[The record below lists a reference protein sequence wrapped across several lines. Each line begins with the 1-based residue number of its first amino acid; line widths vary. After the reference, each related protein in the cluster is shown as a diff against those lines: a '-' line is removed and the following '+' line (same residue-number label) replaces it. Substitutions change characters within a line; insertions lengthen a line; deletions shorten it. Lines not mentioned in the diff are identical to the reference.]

1 MTKDET
7 QTRCAAT
14 TKSGHQCKRQAQ
26 PGRQFCHIH
35 IQTRCA
41 AITKSGHQCKK
52 QAQSGQQFCH
62 IHARQADQPTP
73 EIDREQST
81 APSGELQKLTAELD
95 TLLASLK
102 SALPESGSSPYSPMR
117 FLTALRKNASKLS
130 PEMRLGLLENF
141 EGMTKEDLMDIDTWK
156 GMAYMMSY
164 SAQFQASQALEKM
177 NEHLPEP
184 LQPDRWLRLM
194 KKGLDKVTP
203 DVAKNI
209 METFQGASKEDLMDP
224 DTWKG
229 VWYMLD
235 YSLRFQAEQFKQKV
249 TGNEETEA

>member
-1 MTKDET
+1 MTKDDIRV
-7 QTRCAAT
+7 RCAAM
-14 TKSGHQCKRQAQ
+14 TKSGQQCKNY
-26 PGRQFCHIH
+26 
-35 IQTRCA
+35 
-41 AITKSGHQCKK
+41 
-52 QAQSGQQFCH
+52 AQSGRQYCH
-62 IHARQADQPTP
+62 IHARQAKQPAP
-73 EIDREQST
+73 ETLKKQ
-81 APSGELQKLTAELD
+81 APASSDELQQLIDELD

-102 SALPESGSSPYSPMR
+102 SSLPESGSSPYSPMR
-117 FLTALRKNASKLS
+117 FLTYLRENVSKLS

-164 SAQFQASQALEKM
+164 SARFQAGQVRERM

-184 LQPDRWLRLM
+184 LQPDRWLRFM
-194 KKGLDKVTP
+194 KKNLDRVTP
-203 DVAKNI
+203 EIAKNL

-235 YSLRFQAEQFKQKV
+235 YSLRFQAEQFKQKMV
-249 TGNEETEA
+249 GNKETEA

>member
-1 MTKDET
+1 MTADDVRV
-7 QTRCAAT
+7 RCIAT
-14 TKSGHQCKRQAQ
+14 TKSGNQCKNYAQ
-26 PGRQFCHIH
+26 PGRQY
-35 IQTRCA
+35 
-41 AITKSGHQCKK
+41 
-52 QAQSGQQFCH
+52 CH
-62 IHARQADQPTP
+62 IHARQAPAAAPPDSSP
-73 EIDREQST
+73 ELK
-81 APSGELQKLTAELD
+81 ELVNELD
-95 TLLASLK
+95 TLLAALK
-102 SALPESGSSPYSPMR
+102 KSVPTGSDSPYSPMR
-117 FLTALRKNASKLS
+117 FLTHLRDNAAKLT
-130 PEMRLGLLENF
+130 PEVRLGLLENF

-164 SAQFQASQALEKM
+164 SARFQADQVRAKM

-203 DVAKNI
+203 EVAKNI

-235 YSLRFQAEQFKQKV
+235 YSLRFQAEQMKQKL
-249 TGNEETEA
+249 TGAEDSEA